1 MALALDAVQQDI
13 AHAVMMSTRL
23 AWDTHGDNYL
33 QGDFHEATF
42 GPLTELIDQLTVRPG
57 RAAGSKM
64 IDDTVVVVVSEFS
77 RTPLLGSADPHAG
90 KGHWPVTSAL
100 VIGAGVRGGQ
110 SFGATTDSVGTMA
123 IDLATGQPSDTGIPP
138 MYSHF
143 IAGLLALCGADPGD
157 HLGATPVF
165 DAFAV

>member
-1 MALALDAVQQDI
+1 
-13 AHAVMMSTRL
+13 
-23 AWDTHGDNYL
+23 
-33 QGDFHEATF
+33 
-42 GPLTELIDQLTVRPG
+42 
-57 RAAGSKM
+57 
-64 IDDTVVVVVSEFS
+64 
-77 RTPLLGSADPHAG
+77 
-90 KGHWPVTSAL
+90 VTSAL